1 MKILRKDK
9 VMVITG
15 RDKGKTGEVLAV
27 FPKTNQILVEGVN
40 VAKRH
45 TKPSQ
50 AQPKGGILEVTK
62 PIDASKVMVLDPST
76 NKPSRVAYKLNQKG
90 KKERVFKVSK
100 FKNSKA
106 AKSAKPAAKGGEK

>member
-1 MKILRKDK
+1 MKIIKKDK

-27 FPKTNQILVEGVN
+27 MPAKNQVVVEGVN

-50 AQPKGGILEVTK
+50 AQPKGGIIDVTK
-62 PIDASKVMVLDPST
+62 PIDASKVMVIDPTT
-76 NKPSRVAYKLNQKG
+76 NKPARIAYKINQKG
-90 KKERVFKVSK
+90 KKERIFKVSK
-100 FKNSKA
+100 FKNAKA
-106 AKSAKPAAKGGEK
+106 KKETTKGGKK